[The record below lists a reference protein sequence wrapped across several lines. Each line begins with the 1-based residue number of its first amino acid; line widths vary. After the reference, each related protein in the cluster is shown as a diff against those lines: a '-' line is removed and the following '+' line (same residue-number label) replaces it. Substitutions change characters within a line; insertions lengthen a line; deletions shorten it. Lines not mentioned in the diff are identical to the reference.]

1 MPRSKSLNQTTGYTG
16 NTSPSSSN
24 NTSPPSSRKPT
35 SPKKTRVLLSVQTR
49 AAKKNE
55 FSGRSSRTP
64 RPVRESGSLLQDRE
78 TLSDSSADDTPIKA
92 AFPSGLYSDSS
103 ESDSLKSR
111 SSNSSSSGE
120 SSETFTEPKISDRS
134 KQGLNPSSS
143 KTAETT
149 LGESFRRP
157 SFIVM
162 LVQTIWQTIDDKNWD
177 RLGRLIDSM
186 HETKFRLDNPVMK
199 SNWLVQNIIELAPLA
214 LLTASEHHTE
224 ASQEKRL
231 LLALDLLSLGCNW
244 DAKDS
249 QGNRVIDLLRK
260 QATPSL
266 IEFVVEEF
274 PHLKHLFSTA

>member
-1 MPRSKSLNQTTGYTG
+1 
-16 NTSPSSSN
+16 
-24 NTSPPSSRKPT
+24 
-35 SPKKTRVLLSVQTR
+35 
-49 AAKKNE
+49 
-55 FSGRSSRTP
+55 
-64 RPVRESGSLLQDRE
+64 
-78 TLSDSSADDTPIKA
+78 
-92 AFPSGLYSDSS
+92 
-103 ESDSLKSR
+103 
-111 SSNSSSSGE
+111 
-120 SSETFTEPKISDRS
+120 
-134 KQGLNPSSS
+134 
-143 KTAETT
+143 
-149 LGESFRRP
+149 
-157 SFIVM
+157 M

>member
-1 MPRSKSLNQTTGYTG
+1 
-16 NTSPSSSN
+16 
-24 NTSPPSSRKPT
+24 
-35 SPKKTRVLLSVQTR
+35 
-49 AAKKNE
+49 
-55 FSGRSSRTP
+55 
-64 RPVRESGSLLQDRE
+64 
-78 TLSDSSADDTPIKA
+78 
-92 AFPSGLYSDSS
+92 
-103 ESDSLKSR
+103 
-111 SSNSSSSGE
+111 
-120 SSETFTEPKISDRS
+120 
-134 KQGLNPSSS
+134 
-143 KTAETT
+143 
-149 LGESFRRP
+149 
-157 SFIVM
+157 M

-199 SNWLVQNIIELAPLA
+199 SNWLVQNIIELAPMSF
-214 LLTASEHHTE
+214 LTASEHHTE
-224 ASQEKRL
+224 ASYEQRL